1 MDVAQAGQGTAEP
14 RPGGKGDV
22 GRGGAARRV
31 FPVFAPGLGG
41 GFTGVTGEARPKI
54 LQNKVYFV
62 FVFVRYR
69 VKYIKIKTGN
79 SEMTTSS
86 CHNYI

>member
-31 FPVFAPGLGG
+31 FPVFAPRLGG
-41 GFTGVTGEARPKI
+41 GFTGEARPKI
-54 LQNKVYFV
+54 LQNKVYLCICMISGKM
-62 FVFVRYR
+62 Y
-69 VKYIKIKTGN
+69 KN
-79 SEMTTSS
+79 WEQ
-86 CHNYI
+86 